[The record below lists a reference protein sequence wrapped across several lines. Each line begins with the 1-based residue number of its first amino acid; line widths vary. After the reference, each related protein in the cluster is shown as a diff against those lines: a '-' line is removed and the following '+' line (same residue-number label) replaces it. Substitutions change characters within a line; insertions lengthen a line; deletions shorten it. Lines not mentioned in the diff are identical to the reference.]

1 MGGRTKRAIR
11 SECDRFE
18 TDAEVLVL
26 DGLVRAAVLGGS
38 VAVGAGSTYL
48 TRQGVYGR
56 VVPILN
62 RLDFPDSVPP
72 YIHQVYMLSFCTPI

>member
-56 VVPILN
+56 VDGVKDK
-62 RLDFPDSVPP
+62 RL
-72 YIHQVYMLSFCTPI
+72 QVNTCTTTLHAIGMHTGTAT

>member
-56 VVPILN
+56 VDGGVVNANVQDGLFE
-62 RLDFPDSVPP
+62 D
-72 YIHQVYMLSFCTPI
+72 TAT